1 MIESLRQDL
10 RFAARTLLKSP
21 GFTIVAVLTLGLGIG
36 ANAAIFTVVNTLLL
50 KPPAQ
55 VGEPGRLV
63 TVYTSDFSGPRF
75 GGSSWVDYRD
85 FQRVDGLSGLASY
98 TPRPFALAVDGET
111 RRSFGEEVSGNYF
124 GVLRVRPA
132 LGRFFLPAEDSA
144 PGTQPVAV
152 IGYGHWQR
160 SFGGD
165 RGAIGRGVTINGVSF
180 TIVGVAPPGFAGSIR
195 GIGAEVWVPFLMH
208 SVISPASEDLTNR
221 SGRGIALMGRM
232 KPGVTIEQV
241 RAQFD
246 VMARRLHDAYPDKW
260 TDVRHE
266 PRAISVLPERDSR
279 VFPQVRGPVMS
290 FIAMLMAVVGLVLLI
305 CCTNVAN
312 LILARATARQRE
324 IAIRLAMGASRGRLV
339 RLLLTESLLLAL
351 SGGAAGALLAWWTTG
366 ALAAFQPPLPVP
378 LSLDLS
384 PDLRVLV
391 FGLAVTTITGFV
403 FGLLPALRATRP
415 DLVPAL
421 KDEVTAVGV
430 GGRRVGM
437 RDLLVI
443 AQVTVSMVL
452 LVMAGLFVR
461 SLRNARS
468 IDPGFDPRGV
478 VMLSTE
484 LSIQGYPR
492 EKAREFHS
500 RLVERAR
507 ALPGVRAVSYAKS
520 VPLGLAFERWGVQVE
535 GYEARPGEEMEFG
548 ANNVGP
554 DYFTTMGI
562 PLVRGRGV
570 VGSDIAGAP
579 GVAVVN
585 ERFARRFWP
594 GLDPLGKRIST
605 DGENWLEVVG
615 VAKDG
620 KYNTL
625 GEEPS
630 PHFYVAALQ
639 GGERDMTLLVR
650 TDGEPSAQLGALRE
664 VVKSL
669 DPNLPMQTA
678 TMDEHLG
685 FALLPQRLAASL
697 LGVFGALGLALA
709 GIGLYGVMAFMVAQR
724 TREIGLRIALGAS
737 ARDVLRVVLGHG
749 ARVAAAGVVLGLA
762 AALGFARLASSFL
775 YGIGAADPVT
785 FVAIPL
791 LLAVVA
797 ILAGYLPARRAIGLD
812 PMTALRSE

>member
-1 MIESLRQDL
+1 MESLLQDL

-21 GFTIVAVLTLGLGIG
+21 GFTVVAVLTLGLGIG
-36 ANAAIFTVVNTLLL
+36 ANTSIFTVVNTLLL

-63 TVYTSDFSGPRF
+63 MVYTSDFSGPRF
-75 GGSSWVDYRD
+75 GGSSWVDYQD
-85 FQRVDGLSGLASY
+85 FKRVDGLSGLASY
-98 TPRPFALAVDGET
+98 APRPFALAVDGET

-124 GVLRVRPA
+124 DVLRVKPA
-132 LGRFFLPAEDSA
+132 LGRFFLPQEDSV

-152 IGYGHWQR
+152 ISYGHWQR
-160 SFGGD
+160 AFGGD
-165 RGAIGRGVTINGVSF
+165 RGVIGRAVTVNGVSF
-180 TIVGVAPPGFAGSIR
+180 TIIGVAPPGFVGSFR
-195 GIGAEVWVPFLMH
+195 GIGAELWVPFLMH

-232 KPGVTIEQV
+232 KPGVTIEQL

-246 VMARRLHDAYPDKW
+246 VMARRLHDAYPDNW
-260 TDVRHE
+260 TNVRRE
-266 PRAISVLPERDSR
+266 PRAVSVLPERDSR
-279 VFPQVRGPVMS
+279 VFPQARGPVMG

-312 LILARATARQRE
+312 LTLARATARQRE

-339 RLLLTESLLLAL
+339 RLLLTESLLLSL
-351 SGGAAGALLAWWTTG
+351 LGGAAGALLAWWTTG

-378 LSLDLS
+378 LSFDLS
-384 PDLRVLV
+384 PDARVLV
-391 FGLAVTTITGFV
+391 FGLAVTTIAGFV

-421 KDEVTAVGV
+421 KDEVTAVGL

-437 RDLLVI
+437 RDILVI

-452 LVMAGLFVR
+452 LVMAGLFLR

-478 VMLSTE
+478 VMVSTE

-492 EKAREFHS
+492 EKAREFHAQ
-500 RLVERAR
+500 LVERAR
-507 ALPGVRAVSYAKS
+507 AQPGVSAVSYAKT
-520 VPLGLAFERWGVQVE
+520 VPLGLAFERRGVRVD
-535 GYEARPGEEMEFG
+535 GYEARRGEEMEFG
-548 ANNVGP
+548 ANTVGP
-554 DYFTTMGI
+554 DYFATMGI
-562 PLVRGRGV
+562 TIVRGRGIV
-570 VGSDIAGAP
+570 ESDNAGAP

-625 GEEPS
+625 GEEPM
-630 PHFYVAALQ
+630 PYFYVAALQ

-650 TDGEPSAQLGALRE
+650 ATGEPNAVLGALRE
-664 VVKSL
+664 AVKSL

-685 FALLPQRLAASL
+685 FALLPQRLAATL

-737 ARDVLRVVLGHG
+737 ERDVVRVVVGHG
-749 ARVAAAGVVLGLA
+749 ARVVAAGVVLGLA
-762 AALGFARLASSFL
+762 AALGFARLTSAFL
-775 YGIGAADPVT
+775 FGVGIADPVT
-785 FVAIPL
+785 FTGIPL
-791 LLAVVA
+791 LLAAVA
-797 ILAGYLPARRAIGLD
+797 ILAGYLPARRAARLD
-812 PMTALRSE
+812 PMAALRSE